1 MTEQLSMIPFSYQ
14 EDKLFCESAS
24 LHEIAEQYG
33 TPAYVYSR
41 DGIIRNYKLI
51 DRAFGS
57 YPHLVCY
64 ALKANSN
71 PHILHIMA
79 KQGAGADVVS
89 GGELVLA
96 LKAGFPAKKIVYASV
111 GKTDEEI
118 RYAINADILA
128 FNVESRQELEVVAG
142 LAREMGK
149 VAPIAIR
156 INPDIDIEGHP
167 YLTTGKKAN
176 KFGIEMREARECYLW
191 AAGQG
196 SLKVVGIH
204 SHVGS
209 MIKKPDPYRKSVETL
224 IEFVQ
229 DLKSHGIELEHIDIG
244 GGLGVDYERVLSDSG
259 SPFLM
264 QPEDITEQVL
274 PLIKETGLEL
284 LFEPGRSIVGPNGC
298 LLTRVLYTKE
308 TKGKKFVIVDAA
320 MNDLIRPSLYG
331 AYHAILPL
339 DRKEGESEVVDVVG
353 AICESGDF
361 LAKDRELQKVERGDL
376 LAVMT
381 AGAYGYALA
390 SNYNTRPRP
399 VEVLIDAGQSFV
411 IRERERII

>member
-1 MTEQLSMIPFSYQ
+1 MIPFSYKDD
-14 EDKLFCESAS
+14 ELFCEATS
-24 LHEIAEQYG
+24 LKDIADQYG
-33 TPAYVYSR
+33 TPAYVYSQA
-41 DGIIRNYKLI
+41 GLLHNFKEI
-51 DRAFGS
+51 DEAFSG
-57 YPHLVCY
+57 YPHQICF

-71 PHILHIMA
+71 PYILQQMA

-118 RYAINADILA
+118 RYAIDADILA
-128 FNVESRQELEVVAG
+128 LNVESRQELEVIAQI
-142 LAREMGK
+142 AKEMGK
-149 VAPIAIR
+149 IAPIAIR

-167 YLTTGKKAN
+167 YLTTGKSAN
-176 KFGIEMREARECYLW
+176 KFGIEISEARECYLW
-191 AAGQG
+191 AAGQK
-196 SLKVVGIH
+196 SLKLVGVH

-209 MIKKPDPYRKSVETL
+209 MIKRPDPYRKSAETL
-224 IEFVQ
+224 VEFVN
-229 DLKSHGIELEHIDIG
+229 DLKKEGIELEHIDIG
-244 GGLGVDYERVLSDSG
+244 GGLGVDYRRVLAEDE
-259 SPFLM
+259 SPYLM
-264 QPEDITEQVL
+264 QPQDLASQVI
-274 PLIKETGLEL
+274 PAVKETGCEI
-284 LFEPGRSIVGPNGC
+284 LFEPGRSIAGPNAC

-331 AYHAILPL
+331 AYHEILPVQK
-339 DRKEGESEVVDVVG
+339 RETATEQVDVVG

-361 LAKDRELQKVERGDL
+361 LAKDRNLQSVKRGDL

-381 AGAYGYALA
+381 AGAYGYTLA

-399 VEVLIDAGQSFV
+399 VEVIVEDGKNFI
-411 IRERERII
+411 IRKRERIV